1 MRVRI
6 ARKAIS
12 YQLTMRNLKI
22 TGAETIPL
30 ADGSLLVSMSTD
42 GDITGY
48 GQPMSYGHT
57 RVMMESVRDL
67 TDYLIGRDPFQ
78 IEDHWQTLY
87 RSSYSRAMPILVGA
101 LSGLE
106 MAMWDIVGKSLD
118 EPVWRL
124 LGGSVRNRVR
134 FYSRT
139 SATVAAF

>member
-42 GDITGY
+42 GDITG
-48 GQPMSYGHT
+48 YGHT